1 VSKHLTTVL
10 LRFSLVGLL
19 AVARLFCPCPSAEAE
34 SVVRP
39 DGRSAHSCCDETK
52 SGQRDA
58 DHSNQGGCE
67 NCPDA
72 PQFKPPAVAGDELAL
87 AAHLQSHPLPT
98 FAADTSTP
106 PTALQLRIPPE
117 AAHPPLTLVSLR
129 TVVLLI

>member
-1 VSKHLTTVL
+1 MFF
-10 LRFSLVGLL
+10 RFCLVGLL
-19 AVARLFCPCPSAEAE
+19 AVARLLCPCPSAEAA
-34 SVVRP
+34 SVVQP
-39 DGRSAHSCCDETK
+39 EGRSVHSCCDETK

-58 DHSNQGGCE
+58 DHSKRGGCE

-87 AAHLQSHPLPT
+87 ATLLEPHSLPT
-98 FAADTSTP
+98 FAAEASNP

-117 AAHPPLTLVSLR
+117 AAHPPLTIVSLR